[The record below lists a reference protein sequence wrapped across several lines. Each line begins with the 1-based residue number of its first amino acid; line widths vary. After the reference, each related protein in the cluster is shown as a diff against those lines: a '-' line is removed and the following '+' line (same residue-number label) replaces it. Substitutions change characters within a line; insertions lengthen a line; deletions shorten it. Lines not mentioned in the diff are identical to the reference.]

1 MEKPASLARFF
12 NKDVTMARWGSKA
25 RYNDLLNLEKMDKLG
40 IQLF

>member
-1 MEKPASLARFF
+1 MAS
-12 NKDVTMARWGSKA
+12 WGSTPPPPQA